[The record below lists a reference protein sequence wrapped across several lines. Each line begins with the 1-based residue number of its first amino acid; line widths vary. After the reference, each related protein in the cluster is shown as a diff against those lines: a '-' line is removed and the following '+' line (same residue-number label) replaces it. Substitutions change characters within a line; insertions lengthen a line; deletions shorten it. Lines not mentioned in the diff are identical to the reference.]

1 MLCWKC
7 KESMQG
13 LVCVSCSAI
22 RPPPAKADYFA
33 VFGLQKRY
41 FVDLEEI
48 RASHLR
54 LAKILHPDKW
64 RQASAVERRMSKQWM
79 ALVNEGL
86 RVLENDILRARYLA
100 TGSATVS
107 ERGGKMETA
116 FLETIFELQMRA
128 MEDRA
133 AVQLEAQQLLT
144 QCKEELEGLFAA
156 WEQEKGDLSGVENT
170 LGKMKYLQ
178 NLVNG

>member
-1 MLCWKC
+1 
-7 KESMQG
+7 MQG

-22 RPPPAKADYFA
+22 RPPPPKADYFA

-41 FVDLEEI
+41 FIDSEDV
-48 RASHLR
+48 RSAHLR

-100 TGSATVS
+100 TGSATYPKLV
-107 ERGGKMETA
+107 GKWTA

-133 AVQLEAQQLLT
+133 SVQIEAQQMLT
-144 QCKEELEGLFAA
+144 QCKDELDGLFTA
-156 WEQEKGDLSGVENT
+156 WEQEKGDLSECR
-170 LGKMKYLQ
+170 KYT
-178 NLVNG
+178 G